1 MTERGWESVGSCLR
15 RNDGGRRGV
24 GDWGACWLG
33 VGAQSV
39 GRDRLGDM
47 RLRRLLL
54 ISLGSV
60 LFVLLVIILIQ
71 SGLGVDSDVTITDSN
86 RPEIVGD

>member
-1 MTERGWESVGSCLR
+1 M
-15 RNDGGRRGV
+15 
-24 GDWGACWLG
+24 
-33 VGAQSV
+33 
-39 GRDRLGDM
+39 RLG
-47 RLRRLLL
+47 RLLL

>member
-1 MTERGWESVGSCLR
+1 MTERGLAAQAA
-15 RNDGGRRGV
+15 RG
-24 GDWGACWLG
+24 
-33 VGAQSV
+33 
-39 GRDRLGDM
+39 DRLGGM

-60 LFVLLVIILIQ
+60 IFVLLVIILIQ

>member
-1 MTERGWESVGSCLR
+1 MCSGANPPDALSESEPP
-15 RNDGGRRGV
+15 
-24 GDWGACWLG
+24 
-33 VGAQSV
+33 AQSAR
-39 GRDRLGDM
+39 RDRLGGM

-60 LFVLLVIILIQ
+60 IFVLLVIILIQ

>member
-1 MTERGWESVGSCLR
+1 MTEG
-15 RNDGGRRGV
+15 RGV
-24 GDWGACWLG
+24 GGRGACWLG

-39 GRDRLGDM
+39 GRDRLGGM

-60 LFVLLVIILIQ
+60 IFVLLMIILIQ

>member
-1 MTERGWESVGSCLR
+1 MRGSANPPDALTESELP
-15 RNDGGRRGV
+15 
-24 GDWGACWLG
+24 
-33 VGAQSV
+33 AQAAR
-39 GRDRLGDM
+39 RDRLGGM

-60 LFVLLVIILIQ
+60 IFVLLVIILIQ

>member
-1 MTERGWESVGSCLR
+1 M
-15 RNDGGRRGV
+15 
-24 GDWGACWLG
+24 GDRGACWLG

-39 GRDRLGDM
+39 GRDRLGSM

-60 LFVLLVIILIQ
+60 IFVLLVIILIQ

>member
-1 MTERGWESVGSCLR
+1 MTELLARVWRSSVAR
-15 RNDGGRRGV
+15 VWRK
-24 GDWGACWLG
+24 A
-33 VGAQSV
+33 
-39 GRDRLGDM
+39 GRDRLGGM
-47 RLRRLLL
+47 RLRRFLL